1 VDNEL
6 RPTFRRTFSS
16 RMMQYWGD
24 LLEVVGQV
32 VLNEDSMLCIGIMK
46 IQECIHLT
54 SVMQ

>member
-16 RMMQYWGD
+16 RMMQDWGD